1 MHYKNNTVRYLQYLE
16 ISIGKEVNYTEF
28 LPNAFITRWIPYTV
42 IRIWADFISIDL
54 YIAMRDIHIDGLRK
68 AALAMELPSVAR

>member
-1 MHYKNNTVRYLQYLE
+1 MPAALNVA
-16 ISIGKEVNYTEF
+16 I
-28 LPNAFITRWIPYTV
+28 

-54 YIAMRDIHIDGLRK
+54 YIAMRNIHIDGLRK